1 MIAGAGEFDAYY
13 QNLYSR
19 RWPRLR
25 ESLLAAPE
33 SVPYGEGLRK
43 PYLMDGASILAARTL
58 RLPQGEDGR
67 AVLLDACAAPGG
79 KSLVTASRMGALRLL
94 ANEFSGERRR
104 RLSLVLDEHLEED
117 RRKQVTLSGFDAS
130 AQGARRSEWGRFAG
144 ILLDAPCSS
153 ERHVIRNKRA
163 LGEWT
168 AARPRSL
175 AKRQWA
181 LLSAAFLLLRPGA
194 SLVYATCALSAEEND
209 PVMERLFAKYGAAAI
224 PDPPDFPEGEETRWG
239 RLILP
244 DRCNG
249 MGPMYV
255 ARIRKAPEWRAPP

>member
-1 MIAGAGEFDAYY
+1 VVVGAGEFDTYY
-13 QNLYSR
+13 ENLYGR
-19 RWPRLR
+19 RWPLLR
-25 ESLLAAPE
+25 ESLLAPPE
-33 SVPYGEGLRK
+33 GAVYAEGLRK
-43 PYLMDGASILAARTL
+43 PYRMDGASILAAQSL
-58 RLPQGEDGR
+58 RLPPEEEGPGL
-67 AVLLDACAAPGG
+67 LLDACAAPGG
-79 KSLVTASRMGALRLL
+79 KSLVIASRMGSLRLL
-94 ANEFSGERRR
+94 SNEFSGERRR
-104 RLSLVLDEHLEED
+104 RLSLVLDEHLEEGT
-117 RRKQVTLSGFDAS
+117 RKQVTLSGFDAA

-153 ERHVIRNKRA
+153 ERHVIRNKKA
-163 LGEWT
+163 LEAWT

-194 SLVYATCALSAEEND
+194 SLVYSTCALSAEEND
-209 PVMERLFAKYGAAAI
+209 PVVERLFEKYGAGAI
-224 PDPPDFPEGEETRWG
+224 PNPPDFPGGEETRRG

-255 ARIRKAPEWRAPP
+255 ARIRKAPQ